1 MIKASHAVLAA
12 SVLLAAPPEGAAQA
26 SGIAAYGKD
35 ADRIVAAATADRAA
49 WERLAELTDTFGPR
63 LAGSPSLEGALRW
76 AEARMK
82 EDGLENV
89 HLERVKVPYWVRGRE
104 SLEIVEPASA
114 KGALVLLGLGNSVG
128 TPAEGTLADVV
139 IVKSF
144 EDLEAKA
151 AAVRGRIVLFNV
163 PYTSYG
169 ETVLYRGDG
178 PSRAARLGARAV
190 LLRSVGPIGLRTPH
204 TGALRYDEA
213 QPQIPAAGIPVE
225 DAERLQRL
233 ADRGLPLRVRLTMEA
248 HFLPDADSAN
258 VVGEIKGREKP
269 DEIVL
274 VGGHLDSWDVGVGAM
289 DDGGGCIVTWEAL
302 RLLKRLGLRPRR
314 TVRVV
319 LFTNEENGLRG
330 ALGYLE
336 RHADEAKSHVLA
348 LESDGGVFAPKGF
361 GFSGSEAARAVVRE
375 VAALLS
381 GIGAT
386 AIAPQGGGAD
396 IGPIVKAGRVP
407 SMSLDVEG
415 ARYFVYHHT
424 PADTLER
431 LDPDEVARCTAAVAV
446 MAYVVA
452 DLPEALPREAEPQAP

>member
-1 MIKASHAVLAA
+1 M
-12 SVLLAAPPEGAAQA
+12 
-26 SGIAAYGKD
+26 
-35 ADRIVAAATADRAA
+35 
-49 WERLAELTDTFGPR
+49 
-63 LAGSPSLEGALRW
+63 
-76 AEARMK
+76 EAR
-82 EDGLENV
+82 
-89 HLERVKVPYWVRGRE
+89 
-104 SLEIVEPASA
+104 
-114 KGALVLLGLGNSVG
+114 
-128 TPAEGTLADVV
+128 
-139 IVKSF
+139 
-144 EDLEAKA
+144 
-151 AAVRGRIVLFNV
+151 
-163 PYTSYG
+163 
-169 ETVLYRGDG
+169 
-178 PSRAARLGARAV
+178 
-190 LLRSVGPIGLRTPH
+190 
-204 TGALRYDEA
+204 
-213 QPQIPAAGIPVE
+213 
-225 DAERLQRL
+225 
-233 ADRGLPLRVRLTMEA
+233 
-248 HFLPDADSAN
+248 FLPDADSAN
-258 VVGEIKGREKP
+258 LVGEIEGREKP

-274 VGGHLDSWDVGVGAM
+274 VGGHIDSWDVGVGAM

-336 RHADEAKSHVLA
+336 RHAGEAKSHVLA

-361 GFSGSEAARAVVRE
+361 GFSGSEAARSVVRE

-386 AIAPQGGGAD
+386 GIAPQGGGAD

-415 ARYFVYHHT
+415 SRYFVYHHT

-431 LDPDEVARCTAAVAV
+431 LDPDEVARCAAAVAV